1 MTEAEIEKKWE
12 NTPWDTDIYLDDI
25 DDWGVCKDCA
35 IKDNCSHHRP
45 CKLQCEDYERE
56 PQTNFE
62 QITKDEATLTD
73 WLQEKMC
80 FCTEISC
87 DECIAYKECWHQ
99 GNDTDYSNADLW
111 NAWLK
116 QHKGE

>member
-1 MTEAEIEKKWE
+1 MKAYPIRTNGEIYEPELTEERMASMGNNHRKEKE
-12 NTPWDTDIYLDDI
+12 RE
-25 DDWGVCKDCA
+25 C
-35 IKDNCSHHRP
+35 NCSRP
-45 CKLQCEDYERE
+45 YEIVL
-56 PQTNFE
+56 TNFE
-62 QITKDEATLTD
+62 NITKDEATLTD

-87 DECIAYKECWHQ
+87 DECIANKECWHQ

-116 QHKGE
+116 QPIS